1 MCDSAELGWLNL
13 TWFQVINS
21 WSRTYFSFCQRVF
34 LLCFWA
40 FCFATSGIQTQPLST
55 HVPNHEGFSNSFFL
69 FFFCA
74 YQFSFLLLL
83 LLFLPFFGFRGFSF
97 SLPPFL
103 SEYSYILYSDYIPL
117 LYINKYM
124 HDFRKINCSNIL
136 HRILSYPIIK
146 SQYLTARGLCSCQDG
161 CAVHISCH
169 FVYIISYMHTLV
181 S

>member
-1 MCDSAELGWLNL
+1 MCDSAELGWLNS
-13 TWFQVINS
+13 TWFQVINI
-21 WSRTYFSFCQRVF
+21 WSRPYFSFCQGVFSLLQGLFF
-34 LLCFWA
+34 LLPQGFKLTHSLPMSLTTGA
-40 FCFATSGIQTQPLST
+40 SLTLSFCFSSVLIS
-55 HVPNHEGFSNSFFL
+55 FL
-69 FFFCA
+69 FFF
-74 YQFSFLLLL
+74 SS
-83 LLFLPFFGFRGFSF
+83 FSF
-97 SLPPFL
+97 SLFLVLGFFFLFPPFL

-124 HDFRKINCSNIL
+124 HDSRKINCFNIL
-136 HRILSYPIIK
+136 HLILSYPIIK